1 MHAYG
6 ALSVMFSMHFTTHYK
21 QQFRSTLATSGFPRI
36 TKHPLNR
43 PWKRISA
50 PIRGFEN
57 TDHRRPQGL
66 DERFPSKSQFFGGIH
81 VHNRV
86 ISPTKIM
93 ASGVTR
99 CHQMPN
105 KTLCFHATRVV
116 SKSGWE
122 AWTRTRIS
130 RSRIC
135 CTANCTTSQ
144 HGELRRSA
152 EGITNVAPRQPLPAR
167 FERPAQS

>member
-1 MHAYG
+1 
-6 ALSVMFSMHFTTHYK
+6 MFKELFKNDRKSDVTSPQM
-21 QQFRSTLATSGFPRI
+21 SAVDATEFNDSLGNTRICTNYWGFL
-36 TKHPLNR
+36 K
-43 PWKRISA
+43 
-50 PIRGFEN
+50 G
-57 TDHRRPQGL
+57 
-66 DERFPSKSQFFGGIH
+66 
-81 VHNRV
+81 
-86 ISPTKIM
+86 
-93 ASGVTR
+93 
-99 CHQMPN
+99 
-105 KTLCFHATRVV
+105 
-116 SKSGWE
+116 GWE